1 MCIFQDKTNVFSN
14 QGDAEFYGRIS
25 DIAKS
30 HYKIKNYVAATGFH
44 ARKIKSGTQN
54 LLIHL

>member
-1 MCIFQDKTNVFSN
+1 MTNVFPN

-30 HYKIKNYVAATGFH
+30 HHKIKSFVAAAGFH
-44 ARKIKSGTQN
+44 ARKIKSGTH
-54 LLIHL
+54 IYHPF